1 MCREVAIRKARGQMV
16 YLSIQL
22 TTTGNSDNSDSV
34 VLALKSRITHS
45 EKRCLTL
52 NYLLPEPA
60 PRVLTNVCLAFCC
73 PYIVM
78 DGSTILPKA
87 VLARHAVG
95 LIRLRPFTYT
105 TFDTR
110 EFA

>member
-1 MCREVAIRKARGQMV
+1 MAI
-16 YLSIQL
+16 SQL
-22 TTTGNSDNSDSV
+22 KISPGNMM
-34 VLALKSRITHS
+34 LG
-45 EKRCLTL
+45 
-52 NYLLPEPA
+52 LPEPA
-60 PRVLTNVCLAFCC
+60 PRVLANVCLAFCC